1 LAYKCFWILFA
12 AMTLPVI
19 GLAEIRDPTKPSS
32 PLQTEK
38 SVNEQEGELI
48 VSAIWITPKS
58 RRATINGIAAKPG
71 QIILNGVKIIRI
83 QHNSVTLQQN
93 GVIKSLQLIQR
104 PFIKPAKSDRR
115 LIK

>member
-1 LAYKCFWILFA
+1 LAYKCFWIFITALIVP
-12 AMTLPVI
+12 LI
-19 GLAEIRDPTKPSS
+19 SQAEIRDPTKPFS
-32 PLQTEK
+32 PIQIEK
-38 SVNEQEGELI
+38 SVNEHEDELI

-58 RRATINGIAAKPG
+58 RRVTINGISAKPG